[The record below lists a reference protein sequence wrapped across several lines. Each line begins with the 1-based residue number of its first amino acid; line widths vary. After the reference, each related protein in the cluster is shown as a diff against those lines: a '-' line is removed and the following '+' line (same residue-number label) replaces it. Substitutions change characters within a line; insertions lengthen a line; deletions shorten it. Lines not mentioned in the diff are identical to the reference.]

1 MLIVSIDIKKKKTTS
16 VPYTLAADCL
26 GPGTY
31 LTGSKEPVFKDISLA
46 CADFSELAHTPKP
59 SHAIIQIDSCQ
70 RLNV

>member
-1 MLIVSIDIKKKKTTS
+1 MLIVSIDIKKKTTS

-31 LTGSKEPVFKDISLA
+31 LTGSKEPVFKDISLV